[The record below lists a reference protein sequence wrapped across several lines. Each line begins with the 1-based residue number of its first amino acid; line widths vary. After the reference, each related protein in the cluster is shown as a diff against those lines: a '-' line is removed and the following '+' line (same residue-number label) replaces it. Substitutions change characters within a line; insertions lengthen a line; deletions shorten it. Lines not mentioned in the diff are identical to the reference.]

1 MERTI
6 FNFIGDFM
14 QGEILRFSGKVTG
27 AASQTLLIPGVAGK
41 IINIK
46 RVLPSAS
53 AASTFRLQDDSTVP
67 QALTAI
73 HELVAG
79 INIPLQ
85 YDRSS
90 KTAAGKGVT
99 ITTSAGNV
107 AVDIEYWLEP

>member
-1 MERTI
+1 MR
-6 FNFIGDFM
+6 N
-14 QGEILRFSGKVTG
+14 EILRFSGKVTG
-27 AASQTLLIPGVAGK
+27 AAAQTLLIPGVANK

-46 RVLPSAS
+46 RIVASAS
-53 AASTFRLQDDSTVP
+53 AATTFRLQDDSTSP
-67 QALTAI
+67 LPLTAI

-79 INIPLQ
+79 INEPIT
-85 YDRSS
+85 YDGSS